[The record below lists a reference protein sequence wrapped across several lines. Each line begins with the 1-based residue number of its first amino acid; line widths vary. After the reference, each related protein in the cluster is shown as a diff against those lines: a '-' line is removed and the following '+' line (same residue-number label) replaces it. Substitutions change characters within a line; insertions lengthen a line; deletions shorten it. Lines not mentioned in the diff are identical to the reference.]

1 MRSERGDFNSC
12 GKWSSGVL
20 PIMLWWSLA
29 WFPYFYLDCPWPYCV
44 LLNSFVLLPTFR
56 FRRQPNFCWTLCES
70 TNWRRICLGDLAFP
84 RRSKKASGWLVF
96 NRRPKVLPLLA
107 KFSPTSQK
115 ILEEEVIKEEAS
127 LANAD
132 QIALH
137 QVFLKFHLRFIQTMS
152 RQQAMSLLLLMA
164 RK

>member
-1 MRSERGDFNSC
+1 
-12 GKWSSGVL
+12 
-20 PIMLWWSLA
+20 MLYAGPGWIFWVAIKYLVTSKASLA
-29 WFPYFYLDCPWPYCV
+29 LTFKTIAL
-44 LLNSFVLLPTFR
+44 LLNSYLPTFR

-84 RRSKKASGWLVF
+84 RRSKKASGWLVS

-107 KFSPTSQK
+107 KFSPTNQK

-127 LANAD
+127 PANAD

-137 QVFLKFHLRFIQTMS
+137 QVFLKFHLRFIQTIS